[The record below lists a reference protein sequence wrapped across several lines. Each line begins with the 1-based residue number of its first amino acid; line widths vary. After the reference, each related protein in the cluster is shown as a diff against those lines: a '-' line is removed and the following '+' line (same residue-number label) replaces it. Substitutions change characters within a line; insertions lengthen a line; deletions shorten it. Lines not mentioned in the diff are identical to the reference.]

1 MNGPLILTQRVLAL
15 GPAPGGAGLLSD
27 PPSVLVFGAIA
38 LGALGLAWAVTWWVW
53 RSPPASEPAEHA
65 FRVLARRLG
74 LTSAQRRLLR
84 RLGSSLHAQPVAL
97 VLCREAFDRAARRGV
112 RPEEAGEALALQE
125 RLFGRR

>member
-1 MNGPLILTQRVLAL
+1 VLAA
-15 GPAPGGAGLLSD
+15 GPTSAGAGLWSD

-53 RSPPASEPAEHA
+53 RSPPGSEPGEHA

-74 LTSAQRRLLR
+74 LTHAQRRMLR
-84 RLGSSLHAQPVAL
+84 RLGKSLHAQPVAL
-97 VLCREAFDRAARRGV
+97 VLCREAFDRAARRAV
-112 RPEEAGEALALQE
+112 RAEEAGEALALQE